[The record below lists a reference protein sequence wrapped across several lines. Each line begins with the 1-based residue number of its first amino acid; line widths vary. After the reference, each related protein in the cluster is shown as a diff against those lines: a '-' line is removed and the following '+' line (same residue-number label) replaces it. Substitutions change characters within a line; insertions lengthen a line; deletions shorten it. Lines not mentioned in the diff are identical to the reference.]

1 METDLHPSW
10 LFAHLMAEAV
20 EGGVCTGEGALL
32 DDGSEEPGE
41 GGLLL
46 VLPDL
51 VHCGLIGD
59 SGARPDPGPVIHEK
73 PGELSR
79 GVEVGDAVGEQAPAL
94 QVH

>member
-1 METDLHPSW
+1 
-10 LFAHLMAEAV
+10 MAEAV
-20 EGGVCTGEGALL
+20 DGGVGAGEGALL
-32 DDGSEEPGE
+32 DDGPEEPGE

-51 VHCGLIGD
+51 VHCGVLGD
-59 SGARPDPGPVIHEK
+59 SGVRPDPGPVVDEK